1 MDFAT
6 MRTRFREAVGD
17 RASDLNDAAV
27 DALLN
32 TTWKFILPGEI
43 DGVFREEDLSAILGP
58 AGGGLL
64 DLDSP
69 ASPNGLSTNAGRIRQ
84 LLPGTRL
91 SDDTSPLD
99 FYDDSETFYSRYRWE
114 DVGVQTGRP
123 QAVLLQKR
131 ILTIHPVPDT
141 FYELVLPASVY
152 NTAIPSTGLANDD
165 WALATVRITARDY
178 AAEQGYDA
186 IATRM
191 TALGD
196 MSKARIQAQSRAR
209 PIANRES
216 RRPFQDF

>member
-17 RASDLNDAAV
+17 RASDLNDASV

-43 DGVFREEDLSAILGP
+43 DGVFREEDLSAVISLGT
-58 AGGGLL
+58 LN
-64 DLDSP
+64 LDSS
-69 ASPNGLSTNAGRIRQ
+69 ASPNGLGPNAGRIRQ
-84 LLPGTRL
+84 LFPGVRL
-91 SDDTSPLD
+91 SDATAPLD
-99 FYDDSETFYSRYRWE
+99 LYDDSETFYNRYRWE
-114 DVGVQTGRP
+114 DVGVQTGKP

-141 FYELVLPASVY
+141 YYELVLPSSVY
-152 NTAIPSTGLANDD
+152 NTAIPASGLANDD
-165 WALATVRITARDY
+165 WALAVVRITARDY

-191 TALGD
+191 TALSE
-196 MSKARIQAQSRAR
+196 MSKARMQAQSRAR
-209 PIANRES
+209 PLSNRES
-216 RRPFQDF
+216 RRPFIDF